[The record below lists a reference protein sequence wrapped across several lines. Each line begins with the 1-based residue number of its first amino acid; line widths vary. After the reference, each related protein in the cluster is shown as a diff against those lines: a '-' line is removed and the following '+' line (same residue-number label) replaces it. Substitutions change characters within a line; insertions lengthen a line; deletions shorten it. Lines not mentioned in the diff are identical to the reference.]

1 MKVAIA
7 KMMQLWY
14 NKQLDATL
22 LGVWHDETQS
32 QVLIGQEQLAGEAFN
47 QGLQFACRYLSHRCP
62 LVGEWKHGPSW
73 KHTHQNKNKMAIDV
87 KAYEVT
93 VPATLSINGVEGSIN
108 VTLSVYDETRDGVR
122 DVQIV
127 GIRPETHLLE
137 DAFEYTEMCELET
150 MLANGDLE

>member
-1 MKVAIA
+1 
-7 KMMQLWY
+7 
-14 NKQLDATL
+14 
-22 LGVWHDETQS
+22 
-32 QVLIGQEQLAGEAFN
+32 
-47 QGLQFACRYLSHRCP
+47 
-62 LVGEWKHGPSW
+62 
-73 KHTHQNKNKMAIDV
+73 MAIDV